1 MIETGKPFKMK
12 PLTRKAENA
21 LRKASEILGIH
32 REEVRWKRLDSGL
45 ERKHLGL
52 GSILVVAD
60 GDTDHA
66 TLRWVAKQNDP
77 DWKIV

>member
-1 MIETGKPFKMK
+1 ME

-21 LRKASEILGIH
+21 LWKASDVLGIH
-32 REEVRWKRLDSGL
+32 REEVRWQRLDSGL
-45 ERKHLGL
+45 ERKHLEL

-60 GDTDHA
+60 GDTDHV